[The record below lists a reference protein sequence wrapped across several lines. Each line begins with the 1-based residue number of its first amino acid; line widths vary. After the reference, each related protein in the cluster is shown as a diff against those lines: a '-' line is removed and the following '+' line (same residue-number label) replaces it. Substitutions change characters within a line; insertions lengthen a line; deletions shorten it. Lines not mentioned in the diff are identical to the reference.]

1 MSEIGCKAALTKNF
15 LNELKKL
22 PEDVKARVLKAVD
35 EVVAKPYAGIRL
47 RGELEVF
54 WRWRIGEYR
63 IIYLIDERSKLVVF
77 LDTSHRRAIYK

>member
-15 LNELKKL
+15 LNELKKF

-54 WRWRIGEYR
+54 
-63 IIYLIDERSKLVVF
+63 
-77 LDTSHRRAIYK
+77 